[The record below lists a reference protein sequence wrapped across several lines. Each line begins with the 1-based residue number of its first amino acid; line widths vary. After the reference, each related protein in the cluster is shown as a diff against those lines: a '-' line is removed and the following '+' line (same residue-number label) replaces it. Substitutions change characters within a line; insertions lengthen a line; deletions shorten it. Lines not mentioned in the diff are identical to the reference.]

1 MLNLPELTLAKF
13 RFTIEAA
20 ETLYLPE
27 YKGSTL
33 RGGFGHAFRKVVCTM
48 GPIPC
53 STCLLFL
60 KCPYPQF
67 FETPIHGDFPPF
79 MRGVKTGPQ
88 PFVVEPTLETKQV
101 YQKGELL
108 EFVLILV
115 GRAIEFLPY
124 FIFTFDQLGYRGIGR
139 GQRKFRLKEVAAGND
154 VEWQTIYR
162 GDTKTLTADFPSPIT
177 TTAAPLERVELVAL
191 RFLTPTR
198 IKIHGHLTAG
208 LSFRELVLW
217 LLRRICTLAFFHMPG
232 VTIDWDWRNIL
243 NSANEIVNERQQL
256 RWVDWERYSNRQETR
271 MKMGGFIGEMTFR
284 GDIARWLHLL
294 RIGALVH
301 VGKGATFGLGKYE
314 ILAGQ

>member
-1 MLNLPELTLAKF
+1 MNLPELTLAKF
-13 RFTIEAA
+13 RFTLEAV

-67 FETPIHGDFPPF
+67 FETPIPGDFPPF

-88 PFVVEPTLETKQV
+88 PFVVEPPLERKKI
-101 YQKGELL
+101 YQPGELL
-108 EFVLILV
+108 EFGLVLI

-124 FIFTFDQLGYRGIGR
+124 FIYTFDQVGDRGIGR
-139 GQRKFRLKEVAAGND
+139 GLRKFRLKEVAGWDNGKWLP
-154 VEWQTIYR
+154 VYR
-162 GDTKTLTADFPSPIT
+162 GDTKTFKAEHRSQSMASFVPPTEAIT
-177 TTAAPLERVELVAL
+177 NVTL

-208 LSFRELVLW
+208 LTFRELVLW
-217 LLRRICTLAFFHMPG
+217 LMRRISTLAYFHMPG
-232 VTIDWDWRNIL
+232 ATVDWNWRAIL
-243 NSANEIVNERQQL
+243 DVANSVVVESKRL
-256 RWVDWERYSNRQETR
+256 RWEDWERYSNRQETR
-271 MKMGGFIGEMTFR
+271 MKMGGFVGEMTLT
-284 GDIARWLHLL
+284 GDLGSWVPLL
-294 RIGALVH
+294 KTGELAH
-301 VGKGATFGLGKYE
+301 VGKGTTFGLGKYE
-314 ILAGQ
+314 CSF